1 MDKSDARKVVL
12 ENNLIPKK
20 ISKEIINYIN
30 GNYKTINKKSLNF
43 VKKKEIEQKK
53 KKKKKKKKIF
63 KNKKKKKI

>member
-20 ISKEIINYIN
+20 ISKEKINYIN

-53 KKKKKKKKIF
+53 KNF
-63 KNKKKKKI
+63 

>member
-53 KKKKKKKKIF
+53 KRIF
-63 KNKKKKKI
+63 KYKIKIKI